1 MLGSIIGTN
10 DTQIDVNSFWAL
22 FAALLL
28 AVIGAEVFIIQPE
41 WVRGL
46 VTYAG
51 FDDKQAGFIAAAE
64 MSGTLVTTISLV
76 FLAPRLNWRQV
87 LAVALLLM
95 AAGNFV
101 TVLIADFTAFM
112 IVRFIIG
119 IGTGAVMSL
128 SFAIV
133 GLTANPDRN
142 FGWLMVCTLVYA
154 GIVIVAMP
162 AVYQSA
168 GMAGVLVFFGVLAA
182 CGLPFLRFLP
192 APGEPHVQE
201 DIDARHIS
209 WGFRLTALAAMLS
222 FFLALGAVWAYL
234 SLIGVGSGLT
244 EQPIANSMAL
254 AQAFGIAG
262 GATAALLAARVGRA
276 IPLALAIAG
285 LMGSVVL
292 LLGDLTV
299 TLFAAAVCLFVYGW
313 NVAHPYLLA
322 AMASFAPSSRIV
334 VFAVAM
340 QTVGLAVGPWL
351 AANLVTEDGYAYI
364 CWCGIG
370 LFALSLCLILPPVL
384 RQTELSKS

>member
-1 MLGSIIGTN
+1 MSAIVGTS
-10 DTQIDVNSFWAL
+10 DTQVDVNSFWSL

-64 MSGTLVTTISLV
+64 MSGTLLTTISLV
-76 FLAPRLNWRQV
+76 LLAPRLNWRRV
-87 LAVALLLM
+87 FAVALLLM
-95 AAGNFV
+95 AVGNFV
-101 TVLIADFTAFM
+101 TILIADFTAFM

-133 GLTANPDRN
+133 GLTANADRY

-168 GMAGVLVFFGVLAA
+168 GMAGALVFFGVLAA
-182 CGLPFLRFLP
+182 CGLPFLRFVP
-192 APGEPHVQE
+192 TSGQQHVQE
-201 DIDARHIS
+201 EIDTRHIS
-209 WGFRLTALAAMLS
+209 WGFKLTGLGAMLS
-222 FFLALGAVWAYL
+222 FFLGLGAVWAYL
-234 SLIGVGSGLT
+234 SLIGVNGGLT
-244 EQPIANSMAL
+244 EQPIASSMAL

-276 IPLALAIAG
+276 IPLSLAIGG
-285 LMGSVVL
+285 LVGSVLL

-299 TLFAAAVCLFVYGW
+299 MRFAVAVCLFVYGW

-322 AMASFAPSSRIV
+322 AMASFAPSSRVV

-340 QTVGLAVGPWL
+340 QTTGLAVGPWL
-351 AANLVTEDGYAYI
+351 AANLVSEDGYAYI

-370 LFALSLCLILPPVL
+370 LLVLSLCLILPPVL
-384 RQTELSKS
+384 RQAELSKS